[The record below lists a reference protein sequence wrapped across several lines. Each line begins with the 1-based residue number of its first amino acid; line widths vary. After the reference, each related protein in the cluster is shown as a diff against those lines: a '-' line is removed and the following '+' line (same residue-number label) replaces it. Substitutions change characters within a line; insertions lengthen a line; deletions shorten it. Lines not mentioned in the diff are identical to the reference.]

1 MGISPELFGP
11 SFWGAL
17 HYACLVP
24 ENPDKVKE
32 FIALYPYVLPCI
44 GCREHFNQVLQ
55 EFPIPAEDDS
65 KTLFEWSVMVH
76 NLVNVRLGKPEF
88 TAEEALK
95 HWGTLKE
102 PEPEP
107 GTTSGEVPPP
117 PFPWHL
123 VALFV
128 ILILII
134 IFIKFKK

>member
-88 TAEEALK
+88 TAEEAIK
-95 HWGTLKE
+95 HWGRL
-102 PEPEP
+102 PEPPEP
-107 GTTSGEVPPP
+107 RPEVVVVP
-117 PFPWHL
+117 PFPWYL
-123 VALFV
+123 VAIIV

-134 IFIKFKK
+134 IFMKFKK

>member
-1 MGISPELFGP
+1 MGISPDLFGP

-88 TAEEALK
+88 TAEEAFN
-95 HWGTLKE
+95 HWVRIPE
-102 PEPEP
+102 PPEPE
-107 GTTSGEVPPP
+107 VVVLP
-117 PFPWHL
+117 PFPWYL
-123 VALFV
+123 VAIIV

-134 IFIKFKK
+134 IFMKFKK